1 MRRDFLSFPLP
12 FTQPP
17 LNLNHLNTP
26 LVKEG
31 RQRSLANFALSA
43 RGMFGANVCE
53 RGNISTAFLLY
64 FLPFVVG
71 TIRIY
76 STIKYTVSEPTKG
89 LSDRSPGFF
98 SKALFA
104 NSSGF
109 DNLVL

>member
-1 MRRDFLSFPLP
+1 M
-12 FTQPP
+12 
-17 LNLNHLNTP
+17 LNTP

-31 RQRSLANFALSA
+31 RQKGLANLALYA
-43 RGMFGANVCE
+43 PGMFGANVCE
-53 RGNISTAFLLY
+53 RGNISTALLFY

-76 STIKYTVSEPTKG
+76 STIKYTLSEPTKG
-89 LSDRSPGFF
+89 LSDRSSGLF

-104 NSSGF
+104 NNSGF